1 MNIIKLI
8 GIVLKDSNSIPY
20 MVFEYMLYGDLAEL
34 LRSKKSIQ
42 QTCIEYEYESIDEI
56 KSEKRSTG
64 ISHVILI

>member
-20 MVFEYMLYGDLAEL
+20 MVFEYMMYGDLAEL

-42 QTCIEYEYESIDEI
+42 ETSCIEYESFDEI
-56 KSEKRSTG
+56 KSENRSTR
-64 ISHVILI
+64 ISHVI

>member
-20 MVFEYMLYGDLAEL
+20 MVFEYMMYGDLAEL

-42 QTCIEYEYESIDEI
+42 QTSYIEYESIDEI
-56 KSEKRSTG
+56 KSENRSTG
-64 ISHVILI
+64 ISHVI